1 MEMKNNE
8 WNVPSEYFEKNKK
21 ALMPVRKFPT
31 GKWLLAL
38 AAACVIG
45 VGFFMLKG
53 DGRAQ
58 EIAEGKRR
66 EEDVR
71 EGKKG
76 EDVGAKN
83 LSPNIGEDIGAKN
96 LSPNIGEDVGAKNLS
111 PNIGEDVGAKNLS
124 TKEEDIGAKYLST
137 KEDIGSKNLLT
148 KEDIG
153 SKNLSTKEE
162 IAEELKEIPREELV
176 AYLLEEDSELIE
188 NLN

>member
-1 MEMKNNE
+1 MKNNE
-8 WNVPSEYFEKNKK
+8 WNIPSDYFEKNKK

-53 DGRAQ
+53 RADTNEVAKVQ
-58 EIAEGKRR
+58 VENQNEKQNENEKEGKIKNENENESLDKRG
-66 EEDVR
+66 EEKVR
-71 EGKKG
+71 EGKNG

-83 LSPNIGEDIGAKN
+83 LSPQKEN
-96 LSPNIGEDVGAKNLS
+96 LSPKD
-111 PNIGEDVGAKNLS
+111 
-124 TKEEDIGAKYLST
+124 
-137 KEDIGSKNLLT
+137 
-148 KEDIG
+148 
-153 SKNLSTKEE
+153 E

-188 NLN
+188 NIN

>member
-1 MEMKNNE
+1 MKNNE
-8 WNVPSEYFEKNKK
+8 WNVPSDYFEKNKK

-96 LSPNIGEDVGAKNLS
+96 LS
-111 PNIGEDVGAKNLS
+111 
-124 TKEEDIGAKYLST
+124 TKEDIGAKY
-137 KEDIGSKNLLT
+137 LLT